1 MDAHSLGISYAKF
14 LVTGFRQGEPSPE
27 SPLLRA
33 LSCSRC
39 PTRGRLCG
47 RPRSEEAGLKE
58 AEHLRRPGSARLI
71 TSSEGRVIERGI
83 PPMSSLTVR
92 CRTRCCSASPLC
104 HRATSVLVPTPW
116 TAKGAASQGVGL
128 KQKRAEEASF
138 VCGKEPLLE
147 GEGAGIHHP
156 PGIAKDPESNCHAAV
171 ACGPAGIAPR
181 LVSEHVGDRSIPLL
195 VSRASDAPQ
204 VPAKRMSNKMSSQL

>member
-1 MDAHSLGISYAKF
+1 MQDQVLQRISVVPQGHQGLGADTLDSDGQ
-14 LVTGFRQGEPSPE
+14 L
-27 SPLLRA
+27 
-33 LSCSRC
+33 
-39 PTRGRLCG
+39 
-47 RPRSEEAGLKE
+47 
-58 AEHLRRPGSARLI
+58 
-71 TSSEGRVIERGI
+71 
-83 PPMSSLTVR
+83 
-92 CRTRCCSASPLC
+92 
-104 HRATSVLVPTPW
+104 
-116 TAKGAASQGVGL
+116 GAASQGVGL

-195 VSRASDAPQ
+195 VSRASDDPKCLQSA
-204 VPAKRMSNKMSSQL
+204 